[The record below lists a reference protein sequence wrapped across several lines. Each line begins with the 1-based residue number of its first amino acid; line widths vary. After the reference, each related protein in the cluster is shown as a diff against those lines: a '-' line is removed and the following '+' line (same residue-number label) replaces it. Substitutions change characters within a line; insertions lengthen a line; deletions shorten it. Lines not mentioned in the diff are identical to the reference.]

1 MDEHTIRRGPIMRP
15 ARLNHRLLSL
25 FVAVSLGVAEPVLAA
40 EFTGDVPLP
49 LVRALLHIH
58 NGAEPRVHS
67 DVPDSFPEILIP
79 AGFTVLGG
87 MERGPTRLLILQ
99 TNEERDEALAAI
111 SQALLDAGFRD
122 VEALAGRQMSGFLTE
137 RDLSTR
143 TFCREGEGILGV
155 TYVVMSQEAH
165 VILNAPDARDSD
177 DTQSCANF
185 GAPPTMPV
193 SATARMDALMQHM
206 PAMTIPDAVDTSRR
220 PYLGGAGGGSASQGT
235 YETSTDFGSS
245 MTIPQLYQ
253 HFTEQ
258 IASQGWALD
267 GESIGQVSAS
277 GNWIK
282 IPDGDTYLH
291 GLFSIV
297 QSSASNFSIR
307 FRLTKLSVEQ

>member
-1 MDEHTIRRGPIMRP
+1 MRST
-15 ARLNHRLLSL
+15 RLHHRLFSL
-25 FVAVSLGVAEPVLAA
+25 TIAGLLMGAVPVMAA

-99 TNEERDEALAAI
+99 TNEERDDALAAI
-111 SQALLDAGFRD
+111 SQAILDTGFLD
-122 VEALAGRQMSGFLTE
+122 VEALAGRRMSGFLTE

-143 TFCREGEGILGV
+143 TFCRDDEGILGV

-165 VILNAPDARDSD
+165 IILNAPDARDSD
-177 DTQSCANF
+177 VTQSCADF
-185 GAPPTMPV
+185 GAPPTTPV
-193 SATARMDALMQHM
+193 SAINRMDALMQYM
-206 PAMTIPDAVDTSRR
+206 PAMTIPDAADTSRQA
-220 PYLGGAGGGSASQGT
+220 YLGGGGGSASQGT

-253 HFTEQ
+253 HFAEQ

-267 GESIGQVSAS
+267 GESTGQVSAS
-277 GNWIK
+277 GNWVK

-297 QSSASNFSIR
+297 QSSESNFSIR